1 MLRTAGAP
9 ACDSLGR
16 VHSRTDDEFLRAVA
30 AAVDSDDKVLRF
42 AAFCLKGVLCAQ
54 LWRCNPVITKN
65 RYKSCV
71 VRCWSF
77 RPTPRM
83 FAKNYEPCVA
93 TMTMI
98 EKFLIKS

>member
-1 MLRTAGAP
+1 MLRTARGAP

-54 LWRCNPVITKN
+54 LWRWNPVIKKKQVQELRGEVLELQANTEDVCEEL
-65 RYKSCV
+65 RAVC
-71 VRCWSF
+71 CDDDDD
-77 RPTPRM
+77 
-83 FAKNYEPCVA
+83 
-93 TMTMI
+93 
-98 EKFLIKS
+98 